1 MSKAIQRIESLLD
14 EHSFVELGALVTSR
28 STDFNLNDRKAPSD
42 GVVIGHGLIDDNLV
56 FVFSQDASVL
66 NGTIGEMHA
75 KKILSVYDMA
85 VKMGAPVIG
94 LLDCAG
100 VRLQESLDAMESL
113 GAIYRK
119 AVEAS
124 GAVPQIMGVFG
135 NCGGGLSVL
144 TSVSDFTFMEKD
156 AKLFLNTPNAIGGNR
171 EDKLDTAGADFQYSE
186 AGNVDFVGTEQEIFA
201 AMRQL
206 VIMLPGCSLEDG
218 RVDACL
224 DDLNR
229 ASEGM
234 EDKLCDAAAFAAEI
248 SDNRVFVECK
258 AGFASEMV
266 TGLIKLNGATVGV
279 VGNRQTGME
288 SLLTADGCGK
298 AADFVRFCDAF
309 DIPVLSLTNVT
320 GYEATIA
327 SEKLLTREAARMTAA
342 FAEASVPK
350 INFITKEAYGSA
362 YVLMNSK
369 ALGADLVYA
378 YDTAKIGIMDSAL
391 AAKIMYE
398 DKSADEIS
406 EKAKEFEE
414 LQSGIA
420 AAAARG
426 YVDRIITPAD
436 TRKYLIAGFEML
448 FTKRTDGPFKKHS
461 TK

>member
-1 MSKAIQRIESLLD
+1 M
-14 EHSFVELGALVTSR
+14 R
-28 STDFNLNDRKAPSD
+28 SCSSTRPTPS
-42 GVVIGHGLIDDNLV
+42 
-56 FVFSQDASVL
+56 
-66 NGTIGEMHA
+66 
-75 KKILSVYDMA
+75 
-85 VKMGAPVIG
+85 
-94 LLDCAG
+94 
-100 VRLQESLDAMESL
+100 
-113 GAIYRK
+113 
-119 AVEAS
+119 
-124 GAVPQIMGVFG
+124 
-135 NCGGGLSVL
+135 
-144 TSVSDFTFMEKD
+144 
-156 AKLFLNTPNAIGGNR
+156 GGNR

-279 VGNRQTGME
+279 VGNRQTGKE

-426 YVDRIITPAD
+426 YVDRVITPAD
-436 TRKYLIAGFEML
+436 TRKYLIAGFGDAVYQAYEGLSKMHQA
-448 FTKRTDGPFKKHS
+448 RIERR
-461 TK
+461 

>member
-1 MSKAIQRIESLLD
+1 
-14 EHSFVELGALVTSR
+14 
-28 STDFNLNDRKAPSD
+28 
-42 GVVIGHGLIDDNLV
+42 
-56 FVFSQDASVL
+56 
-66 NGTIGEMHA
+66 
-75 KKILSVYDMA
+75 MA

-234 EDKLCDAAAFAAEI
+234 EDRLCDAAAFAAEI

-279 VGNRQTGME
+279 VGNRQTGKE

-320 GYEATIA
+320 GYEATVD

-369 ALGADLVYA
+369 
-378 YDTAKIGIMDSAL
+378 SL
-391 AAKIMYE
+391 ARISYMLTIRPRSVLWIRRLQPKIMYE

-426 YVDRIITPAD
+426 YVDRVITPAD

>member
-1 MSKAIQRIESLLD
+1 M
-14 EHSFVELGALVTSR
+14 
-28 STDFNLNDRKAPSD
+28 
-42 GVVIGHGLIDDNLV
+42 
-56 FVFSQDASVL
+56 
-66 NGTIGEMHA
+66 
-75 KKILSVYDMA
+75 
-85 VKMGAPVIG
+85 
-94 LLDCAG
+94 
-100 VRLQESLDAMESL
+100 
-113 GAIYRK
+113 
-119 AVEAS
+119 
-124 GAVPQIMGVFG
+124 
-135 NCGGGLSVL
+135 
-144 TSVSDFTFMEKD
+144 
-156 AKLFLNTPNAIGGNR
+156 
-171 EDKLDTAGADFQYSE
+171 
-186 AGNVDFVGTEQEIFA
+186 
-201 AMRQL
+201 
-206 VIMLPGCSLEDG
+206 
-218 RVDACL
+218 
-224 DDLNR
+224 
-229 ASEGM
+229 
-234 EDKLCDAAAFAAEI
+234 
-248 SDNRVFVECK
+248 
-258 AGFASEMV
+258 
-266 TGLIKLNGATVGV
+266 
-279 VGNRQTGME
+279 
-288 SLLTADGCGK
+288 
-298 AADFVRFCDAF
+298 RFCDAF

>member
-1 MSKAIQRIESLLD
+1 M
-14 EHSFVELGALVTSR
+14 
-28 STDFNLNDRKAPSD
+28 
-42 GVVIGHGLIDDNLV
+42 
-56 FVFSQDASVL
+56 
-66 NGTIGEMHA
+66 
-75 KKILSVYDMA
+75 
-85 VKMGAPVIG
+85 
-94 LLDCAG
+94 
-100 VRLQESLDAMESL
+100 
-113 GAIYRK
+113 
-119 AVEAS
+119 
-124 GAVPQIMGVFG
+124 
-135 NCGGGLSVL
+135 
-144 TSVSDFTFMEKD
+144 
-156 AKLFLNTPNAIGGNR
+156 
-171 EDKLDTAGADFQYSE
+171 
-186 AGNVDFVGTEQEIFA
+186 DFVGTEQEIFA

-258 AGFASEMV
+258 AGFASEVV

-279 VGNRQTGME
+279 VGNRQTGKE

-406 EKAKEFEE
+406 ETAKEFEE

-426 YVDRIITPAD
+426 YVDISTEPQD
-436 TRKYLIAGFEML
+436 SRK
-448 FTKRTDGPFKKHS
+448 
-461 TK
+461 